1 MNLATAFAAGAEKHA
16 RKTAVFWGDAE
27 YSYEKLHAQSR
38 WLAQRLQEEF
48 HIRPGDRVGLWLKNS
63 PEFISAVF
71 GALGAGGVVVPL
83 NNFLKPDEISYILAD
98 AGATTLITEAGTA
111 DAQAQLSA
119 KLPELRC
126 FHLEEFAKMEKP
138 ASGWPA
144 FAERAERDLA
154 FIIYTSGTTGRP
166 KG

>member
-1 MNLATAFAAGAEKHA
+1 
-16 RKTAVFWGDAE
+16 
-27 YSYEKLHAQSR
+27 
-38 WLAQRLQEEF
+38 
-48 HIRPGDRVGLWLKNS
+48 
-63 PEFISAVF
+63 

-83 NNFLKPDEISYILAD
+83 NNFLKPDEVSYILTD

-126 FHLEEFAKMEKP
+126 FHIEEFAKAEKP
-138 ASGWPA
+138 ASGWPG

-166 KG
+166 KGAMLSHANLMSNVASCRQVLETVHLDRFVVLLPMFHSFMLCVGIMLPMTTGCSIVLIKS